1 MSISLIIVIA
11 ALVALLA
18 LFLKVRELKAWTLA
32 QQKQIDELKRKV
44 ALLSEQSVAGKEDN
58 GLDAEYLC
66 EKDKAVPD
74 LANVEDMPPVSPPPI
89 PPVPVVP
96 PVPPKEKV
104 VSASKNQDALEE
116 KIGVNLLS
124 KIGIMVLIIGI
135 GFFVKYA
142 IDNNWINEVGR
153 TVLGLCAGF
162 ALWGIG
168 IRLRDTYRNFS
179 SVLSGGGFAVNF
191 VTVAIAY
198 NYYNLF
204 PSWFAFGILV
214 LLTAIMTAAAIKWN
228 RRELASVA
236 VVGGFVAPFLAS
248 GETGSFVTLCSY
260 VLILNVGMSVLAV
273 RKNWVEIPLA
283 AMCLTYIVVAE
294 VYANVKMNVSLSA
307 SAFVTVYF
315 LIYLPVLIEL
325 LKRNSIKGMLMTLF
339 VCALLI
345 NDFAYFAEA
354 LTFFGDDP
362 LKGAV
367 PLVIALANALA
378 YALMLRNVDNRALRE
393 LVSGTA
399 CVSVLLFVPVQF
411 SEATVVIICLSI
423 AMVALFKAYSLFRM
437 DSFVVVGVSLGV
449 VLGVALFIG
458 WCLDLLAPAVTWTI
472 GSYILSGACYI
483 VTAFVI
489 ESFRN
494 VNPESK
500 IGKKIMLYADRGF
513 VAAFWVGALTVLGG
527 FYLLFYSS
535 FHWAIALRA
544 AVVLMMVEMLL
555 IKPVHRNGA
564 DAGWMFPGIGV
575 LAYGLQLDYFTSGF
589 PILFLTAVSTLLL
602 AALIIWQFYIERN
615 DKDRSGLFAG
625 ETRSACIVY
634 ANLCAVGYIVF
645 AVMLWLQ
652 IFGCEGWWSAGFSI
666 SLTLTAAVQMIAG
679 MRLHDKT
686 TRVMSL
692 LSFVAVL
699 LKLVVNDMWEM
710 PSVSRIIIF
719 ILLGITLLAVSF
731 LYQRLKTALF
741 SDDDDKARKA
751 R

>member
-18 LFLKVRELKAWTLA
+18 LFSKVRELKAWTLS

-44 ALLSEQSVAGKEDN
+44 ALLSEQSIVGKEDKCF
-58 GLDAEYLC
+58 DAEYLC
-66 EKDKAVPD
+66 EKNKAMSD
-74 LANVEDMPPVSPPPI
+74 SANVEDMLSVSPPPI

-204 PSWFAFGILV
+204 PSWVAFGILV

-248 GETGSFVTLCSY
+248 GETGSFVALCSY

-273 RKNWVEIPLA
+273 KKNWVEIPLA
-283 AMCLTYIVVAE
+283 AMCLTYIVVAV

-325 LKRNSIKGMLMTLF
+325 LRRNSIKGLLMTLF

-354 LTFFGDDP
+354 LTFFDGDQ
-362 LKGAV
+362 LLSRIKGAV
-367 PLVIALANALA
+367 SLVIALAN
-378 YALMLRNVDNRALRE
+378 R
-393 LVSGTA
+393 SGI
-399 CVSVLLFVPVQF
+399 CVNASQCWQQGSQRIGVRHGM
-411 SEATVVIICLSI
+411 CL
-423 AMVALFKAYSLFRM
+423 
-437 DSFVVVGVSLGV
+437 
-449 VLGVALFIG
+449 
-458 WCLDLLAPAVTWTI
+458 C
-472 GSYILSGACYI
+472 
-483 VTAFVI
+483 
-489 ESFRN
+489 
-494 VNPESK
+494 
-500 IGKKIMLYADRGF
+500 
-513 VAAFWVGALTVLGG
+513 AAFCSGSVFGSFGSDCLLVNSDGG
-527 FYLLFYSS
+527 PL
-535 FHWAIALRA
+535 
-544 AVVLMMVEMLL
+544 
-555 IKPVHRNGA
+555 
-564 DAGWMFPGIGV
+564 
-575 LAYGLQLDYFTSGF
+575 
-589 PILFLTAVSTLLL
+589 
-602 AALIIWQFYIERN
+602 
-615 DKDRSGLFAG
+615 
-625 ETRSACIVY
+625 
-634 ANLCAVGYIVF
+634 
-645 AVMLWLQ
+645 
-652 IFGCEGWWSAGFSI
+652 
-666 SLTLTAAVQMIAG
+666 
-679 MRLHDKT
+679 
-686 TRVMSL
+686 
-692 LSFVAVL
+692 
-699 LKLVVNDMWEM
+699 
-710 PSVSRIIIF
+710 
-719 ILLGITLLAVSF
+719 
-731 LYQRLKTALF
+731 
-741 SDDDDKARKA
+741 
-751 R
+751 